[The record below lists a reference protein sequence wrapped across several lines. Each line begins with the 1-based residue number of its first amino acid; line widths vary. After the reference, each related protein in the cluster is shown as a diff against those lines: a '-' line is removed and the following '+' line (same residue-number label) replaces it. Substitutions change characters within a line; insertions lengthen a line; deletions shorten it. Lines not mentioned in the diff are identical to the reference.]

1 MNIIDELNKIDRN
14 NKIKNIISHF
24 FIIGLLMFGMIN
36 PSLSKA
42 IAYAIFGYCF
52 FNPVLTMSSGYS
64 MGEGFLLKTFKKEGS
79 FFILYFPVVLISSP
93 ILNLIYAFAFYFFY
107 IIPEIEKF
115 NQDKKLNKYEDF
127 YHLHFDNSS
136 FGDVRID
143 VLDFFDILKNK
154 NNYSIQQKEMIE
166 KEIKLMNEL
175 IQSGFKYN
183 INKLVF
189 MPLLNEK
196 VKKETLLKRLSTCE
210 DKLNLLP
217 FSEIDKQWLEIK
229 EFVKRNQNYFNESEI
244 NIMEM
249 KNQIESLMTKEND
262 LKKEITKNNQT
273 ENQVQEIEQKIEELV
288 GKKQLLSHSLKEQK
302 IKIKENVKTAIINK
316 YQ

>member
-24 FIIGLLMFGMIN
+24 FIICLLMLGAINLSLSTAIVYVICSYCFLYSMLMITSGYYVGKGLLN
-36 PSLSKA
+36 
-42 IAYAIFGYCF
+42 
-52 FNPVLTMSSGYS
+52 
-64 MGEGFLLKTFKKEGS
+64 TFKKES
-79 FFILYFPVVLISSP
+79 AFFMLHIPVIFISSP

-175 IQSGFKYN
+175 IGSGFKYS

-189 MPLLNEK
+189 MPLLDEK
-196 VKKETLLKRLSTCE
+196 TKKERLLKRLSTCE
-210 DKLNLLP
+210 YKLNVLP

-229 EFVKRNQNYFNESEI
+229 EFIKRNQNYFNESEMG
-244 NIMEM
+244 IMTM

-262 LKKEITKNNQT
+262 LKKEITKSNQT
-273 ENQVQEIEQKIEELV
+273 ENQVQEIEQQIEELV
-288 GKKQLLSHSLKEQK
+288 GKKQLLSRDLEEQK
-302 IKIKENVKTAIINK
+302 IKMKENVKAIIINK
-316 YQ
+316 YE